1 MEISAAVCSDTET
14 EHNYSDSGCPRMR
27 RPRPR
32 VVVSSAADLVKFKQ
46 ARIYEESKRRSI
58 PVSLDQIRF
67 HSFFDSPNL
76 AAHVR
81 NLSKSN
87 ENLSKS
93 DSSCTRNQGNVRH
106 DKTCRSNKLLSRGL
120 ASKLN
125 RKLHASKSWSSE
137 FKPPNMMRR
146 STLLKT
152 KKTKHLKSRSLSFE
166 KGVLEPNNDLQE
178 LCQQQEDTSLVISNV
193 HISISRNSSMVWKD
207 REPAKQM
214 STSSLSSVRS
224 RRAGLVNQSDE
235 IGQKADKT
243 NDVIDEVDSGSDSA
257 KDEDHIVV
265 EKEESL
271 LEAITKTAPFKKL
284 SCPIEVASRDSG
296 HVSDEAATVS
306 SHGVTHQ
313 RSFRTLSLCSDIVI
327 NTTPEFES
335 PNFKSNTP
343 NESSSF
349 SHGIPSRVKQNADE
363 VKSSSPPPSV
373 VIEKSGTKRHSSDP
387 VGSSNALNH
396 VTPRIGSILESSV
409 KEQRPSSFHAYES
422 TSITVP
428 DLSNKV
434 EVIADK
440 SSEKDIRC
448 LDQSSPTGPI
458 SVEDLDIGDLE
469 TDWVSVSCGQF
480 TN

>member
-1 MEISAAVCSDTET
+1 
-14 EHNYSDSGCPRMR
+14 
-27 RPRPR
+27 
-32 VVVSSAADLVKFKQ
+32 
-46 ARIYEESKRRSI
+46 
-58 PVSLDQIRF
+58 
-67 HSFFDSPNL
+67 
-76 AAHVR
+76 
-81 NLSKSN
+81 
-87 ENLSKS
+87 
-93 DSSCTRNQGNVRH
+93 
-106 DKTCRSNKLLSRGL
+106 
-120 ASKLN
+120 
-125 RKLHASKSWSSE
+125 
-137 FKPPNMMRR
+137 
-146 STLLKT
+146 
-152 KKTKHLKSRSLSFE
+152 
-166 KGVLEPNNDLQE
+166 
-178 LCQQQEDTSLVISNV
+178 
-193 HISISRNSSMVWKD
+193 
-207 REPAKQM
+207 
-214 STSSLSSVRS
+214 
-224 RRAGLVNQSDE
+224 VNQSDE

-243 NDVIDEVDSGSDSA
+243 SDVIDEVDNGSDSA
-257 KDEDHIVV
+257 TDEDHMVV
-265 EKEESL
+265 KKSEEKEESL

-335 PNFKSNTP
+335 PNFKSNTS

-349 SHGIPSRVKQNADE
+349 SHGIPSRVKQNADD
-363 VKSSSPPPSV
+363 VNSSSPPPSV

-428 DLSNKV
+428 DLSNRV
-434 EVIADK
+434 EVTGDK
-440 SSEKDIRC
+440 NSEKDIRC
-448 LDQSSPTGPI
+448 LDQSSPTGPM